1 MNQLQVF
8 NNEEFGQV
16 RTVVQGK
23 DVWFVAKDVCDVL
36 GINKQRDAY
45 SRLDE
50 DERGSVLVDTLGGQQ
65 NMNAINES
73 GLYSLILR
81 SRKPQAKRFKKWVTS
96 EVLPSIRKHGAYM
109 TDQALEKAVTDPDFM
124 IGLLNN
130 LKVEKAKRVEA
141 ERTILQQ
148 QPLVTFAEACMQS
161 DKALKVSEV
170 AKLAAKHGI
179 KTGQKRLFATLREWG
194 LIFKNKNEPT
204 QKAIDSGYFEVVQ
217 GVKEKPNGENFTWI
231 TPYITPKGQA
241 YIIDRLKKEQEQEA
255 V

>member
-1 MNQLQVF
+1 MNKLQVF
-8 NNEEFGQV
+8 NNEELGQV
-16 RTVVQGK
+16 RTVVKGE
-23 DVWFVAKDVCDVL
+23 DVWFVAKDVCEVL
-36 GINKQRDAY
+36 EIKNTTQAMQK
-45 SRLDE
+45 LDPE
-50 DERGSVLVDTLGGQQ
+50 ERTMFNIGRQGET
-65 NMNAINES
+65 NIINES
-73 GLYSLILR
+73 GLYSLIMT
-81 SRKPQAKRFKKWVTS
+81 SRKPQAKAFKKWVTS

>member
-16 RTVVQGK
+16 RTVVQGE
-23 DVWFVAKDVCDVL
+23 DVWFVAKDVADVL
-36 GINKQRDAY
+36 EFSDTNAMTRH
-45 SRLDE
+45 LDE
-50 DERGSVLVDTLGGQQ
+50 DELMSVKLTGMNMKSTL
-65 NMNAINES
+65 MNES
-73 GLYSLILR
+73 GLYSSILR
-81 SRKPQAKRFKKWVTS
+81 SRKQQAKKFKKWVTN

-109 TDQALEKAVTDPDFM
+109 IDKVLEQAVTNPDFA
-124 IGLLNN
+124 IGLLTK
-130 LKVEKAKRVEA
+130 LKEEKEKLVAAQQQIVK
-141 ERTILQQ
+141 Q

-161 DKALKVSEV
+161 NESLKVSEV

-217 GVKEKPNGENFTWI
+217 GVKEKPNGENFTWL
-231 TPYITPKGQA
+231 TPYVTPKGQA

-255 V
+255 M

>member
-16 RTVVQGK
+16 RTVVQGEE
-23 DVWFVAKDVCDVL
+23 VWFIAKDVAEIL
-36 GINKQRDAY
+36 EFKDAY
-45 SRLDE
+45 SLTQHLDE
-50 DERGSVLVDTLGGQQ
+50 DEKLNLPLEGFKRG
-65 NMNAINES
+65 AIIINES
-73 GLYSLILR
+73 GLYSAILR
-81 SRKPQAKRFKKWVTS
+81 SRKKEAKSFKKWVTS

-109 TDQALEKAVTDPDFM
+109 TDQVLEQAVTNPDFA
-124 IGLLNN
+124 IGLLTK
-130 LKVEKAKRVEA
+130 LKEEKEKLAAAQQQIV
-141 ERTILQQ
+141 QQ
-148 QPLVTFAEACMQS
+148 QPLVVFAEACMQS

-217 GVKEKPNGENFTWI
+217 GVKEKPNRENFTWL
-231 TPYITPKGQA
+231 TPYVTPKGQA
-241 YIIDRLKKEQEQEA
+241 YIIDRLKKEKEQEA